1 MNWNK
6 VNDPGC
12 PALNKIKTPRTDQ
25 SSQVTLINDGCSLK
39 ARGGRQWSKIRIYI
53 MHIKRPHKYFRFDDD
68 GDDDGHDHNVDDAI
82 TVKPGQAF
90 PSLAN

>member
-1 MNWNK
+1 
-6 VNDPGC
+6 
-12 PALNKIKTPRTDQ
+12 
-25 SSQVTLINDGCSLK
+25 
-39 ARGGRQWSKIRIYI
+39 
-53 MHIKRPHKYFRFDDD
+53 MHIKRPHKYFWLDDD